1 MSLHFSA
8 EEEDK
13 IQSEISF
20 VNCLVLYYN
29 DDIVLLLLSWLGWFL
44 CGLFGRY
51 FIRVYTAQS
60 TRQAAS
66 IETTKKGE
74 QINEGGLWEE

>member
-29 DDIVLLLLSWLGWFL
+29 DDIVLLLLS
-44 CGLFGRY
+44 
-51 FIRVYTAQS
+51 
-60 TRQAAS
+60 
-66 IETTKKGE
+66 
-74 QINEGGLWEE
+74 